1 MTDGGGGAGY
11 PVDVDSSGA
20 GIGNTDGGSL
30 GKLERKKCEVYTH
43 TRKKGCDVK

>member
-30 GKLERKKCEVYTH
+30 GKLEGKKYEVHTHRK
-43 TRKKGCDVK
+43 RKSVM